1 VHDGAPSIRF
11 DSARCRGAM
20 ACMHAC
26 PTGAIRVRGGIARQ
40 LSDRCLDCGECVR
53 ACPNGAILPMT
64 GTVSDLSRFRHTI
77 AIPSPVLYSQF
88 GRDVTPSAVLRALT
102 LIGFHEACDLAAT
115 SESVSIA
122 IQEYLD
128 AVGTPRPLLS
138 PFCPAIV
145 RLIQIRYPQLLGHLI
160 PIDSPMAIA
169 AREARHRAVREGG
182 GLTEQEIG
190 VVYITPCPAKL
201 HAVEDRRH
209 GWQTEVDAAI
219 AICEI
224 YPALLRALGEV
235 RNANGEIHG
244 LGLGWPVLGGQL
256 ACLKAEDCLAV
267 GGVTDAVR
275 ILDEIEN
282 GKLREIQYIELHS
295 CATGCVGGSL
305 TVENPY
311 IARGEV
317 LHTVRRYGGTPAR
330 DPARV
335 REDVRRGLFSRDGA
349 IPPAPLLPL
358 DTDVTHALRKLHL
371 KRRLTERLPGIDCGA
386 CGAPTCADLAED
398 AVRGEARTEECV
410 VLRLRAIDRHGE
422 AHGRTGRGSPRSQ
435 RKGKEDR

>member
-1 VHDGAPSIRF
+1 VHNGTPSIRF
-11 DSARCRGAM
+11 DSARCRGTM
-20 ACMHAC
+20 ACLHAC
-26 PTGAIRVRGGIARQ
+26 PTGAIRVRQGISRQ
-40 LSDRCLDCGECVR
+40 LGDRCIDCGECVR
-53 ACPNGAILPMT
+53 VCPNGAILPMT

-77 AIPSPVLYSQF
+77 AIPSPVIYYQF
-88 GRDVTPSAVLRALT
+88 GREVTPSAVLRALT

-169 AREARHRAVREGG
+169 AREARRRAVRER
-182 GLTEQEIG
+182 GLAEQDIG

-219 AICEI
+219 AISEI

-235 RNANGEIHG
+235 PHGNGEIHG

-256 ACLKAEDCLAV
+256 ACLKAEECLAV

-305 TVENPY
+305 TVQNPY

-317 LHTVRRYGGTPAR
+317 LHTVRKYGATPAR
-330 DPARV
+330 DPSRV
-335 REDVRRGLFSRDGA
+335 REEVRAGHFSRNLT

-398 AVRGEARTEECV
+398 AVRGEADAEECV
-410 VLRLRAIDRHGE
+410 VLRLRAIERH
-422 AHGRTGRGSPRSQ
+422 ARSHRRASRRSTGSEQ
-435 RKGKEDR
+435 AGKEGR